1 MSAGVDTLAASVPV
15 LKTERLI
22 LRAPRLSDLD
32 SITGFVTSDRAAF
45 VGGPGKPWDGWTSLT
60 SLIGHWVIRG
70 FGWWMMEDRE
80 TGATVGRTGI
90 GFHADWPEPELGWHI
105 YQGFEGRGLAH
116 EGALAA
122 RAHAHRVMGL
132 GPVISL
138 IAPAN
143 TRSRRL
149 AERMGA
155 TVERETV
162 VRETSCLVYRHPA
175 EVPA

>member
-1 MSAGVDTLAASVPV
+1 MSAGVDSLAASVPV
-15 LKTERLI
+15 LETERLI

-32 SITGFVTSDRAAF
+32 AITGFVTSDRAGF

-90 GFHADWPEPELGWHI
+90 GLHSDWPEPELGWHI

-162 VRETSCLVYRHPA
+162 VRETPCLVYRHPA